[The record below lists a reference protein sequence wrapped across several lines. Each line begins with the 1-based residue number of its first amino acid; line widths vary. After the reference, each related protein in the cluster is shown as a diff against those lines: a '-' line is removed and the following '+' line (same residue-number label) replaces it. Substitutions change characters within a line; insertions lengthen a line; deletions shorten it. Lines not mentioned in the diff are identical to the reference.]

1 MTYGGRERNRERE
14 RNRVRERETRKKR
27 ELRVALGSLS
37 LEAKKNF
44 CLGLSSNASHSSK
57 AQSEEE
63 KGKHRLFLSLS
74 LFSRQAMENHL
85 LRHGEAMEAELKA
98 AGEVSLGVSWCLVF
112 CARARASPAS
122 RARHPTQG
130 SVLRAH
136 RAPRRVWV
144 QPKSHTRSHAP
155 FQCTHRHPHLSL
167 SPHRQPSWP
176 SPTTAASS

>member
-57 AQSEEE
+57 ALSEEE

-74 LFSRQAMENHL
+74 LSFLVKRWRTTSSATARPWRPSSR
-85 LRHGEAMEAELKA
+85 R
-98 AGEVSLGVSWCLVF
+98 W
-112 CARARASPAS
+112 AR
-122 RARHPTQG
+122 
-130 SVLRAH
+130 
-136 RAPRRVWV
+136 
-144 QPKSHTRSHAP
+144 
-155 FQCTHRHPHLSL
+155 C
-167 SPHRQPSWP
+167 
-176 SPTTAASS
+176 SSG